1 MRVSIVIAVHN
12 EREHLEKTI
21 ASCVAG
27 CATLDHEIIVANDA
41 SNDLD
46 ETGLIKQ
53 FPGIRVSSSRERLG
67 PSPTK
72 DRGARIATG
81 DILLFLDAHCAAEPG
96 AISRLV
102 EVVESGPEDAIII
115 PTVAALDT
123 EIWKA
128 TQNRQG
134 HGYVIT
140 LDTFHGQWVSLR
152 QMKSVEIQ
160 GRALYES
167 PSLMGC
173 ALAIRKTLYESL
185 DGFDPDMRFWG
196 IEDVDLALR
205 CWMLGGQVLH
215 DPQAIVGHRFQPSF
229 LNYSAPR
236 EHIVANQ
243 MRMARK
249 HLSEAAWKDWL
260 QRCQARLA
268 GLGADSEGLYEAA
281 WALFSERRE
290 SVEEQ
295 RAYVLGS
302 RVRDEFWYAE
312 RFGLSWPA
320 KKSATSQQPELGGFP
335 AAQRLMVAA
344 FAPSPPPE
352 PPRGAS
358 SVQTVTST
366 NYVPVTQ
373 FAVSQRM
380 ASYQLGTWVTQ
391 VSSISYALSRIS
403 LSARWGPSLA
413 PSYGGAY
420 QASKRSHSGGGRRY
434 VAELSS
440 NVLRQQPVTPPKK
453 KAAANVMSTFS
464 IQKPMPLSCS
474 GTSFV
479 CPGDDSKERIQ
490 EFDSQVR
497 AMQAAT
503 RTWLE
508 ALISKTPG
516 MSYEMQKGL
525 REVFDMWRASGVSK
539 SYPTWTAWSFQ
550 DWLKKSSR
558 ENPRRFKDHSNEVEF
573 LNNHFGSNNQS
584 STSQGT
590 SESPIGKCKQPL
602 FSVSAGC
609 VIDAVVSDVR
619 WGVAPYDGQVLWDP
633 TGDCRF
639 ISEGIVEDG
648 QRYLEVYYI
657 PSRGKRVWFDRG
669 SISTAIA

>member
-21 ASCVAG
+21 ASSVAG
-27 CATLDHEIIVANDA
+27 CATLDHEIIVADDA
-41 SNDLD
+41 SSDLD
-46 ETGLIKQ
+46 EQDLIKRY
-53 FPGIRVSSSRERLG
+53 PGIRVSSSRERLG

-81 DILLFLDAHCAAEPG
+81 DILLFLDAHCAVEPD

-102 EVVESGPEDAIII
+102 EAVESGPEDAIII

-123 EIWKA
+123 ETWTTK
-128 TQNRQG
+128 QNRQG

-140 LDTFHGQWVSLR
+140 LDTFLGQWISLR

-173 ALAIRKTLYESL
+173 ALAIRKTLYETL

-215 DPQAIVGHRFQPSF
+215 DPQAIIGHRFQPSF
-229 LNYSAPR
+229 SNYSAPR

-281 WALFSERRE
+281 WTLFSERRE

-320 KKSATSQQPELGGFP
+320 KKPTTSESLTPGGFP
-335 AAQRLMVAA
+335 ASRSLLAA
-344 FAPSPPPE
+344 TFAPSPPPQ
-352 PPRGAS
+352 PPQGAN
-358 SVQTVTST
+358 SVQTITSS
-366 NYVPVTQ
+366 NYVPVTE
-373 FAVSQRM
+373 FSVSQTM
-380 ASYQLGTWVTQ
+380 ASYQLGAWVTQ
-391 VSSISYALSRIS
+391 VAGISNALSRIS
-403 LSARWGPSLA
+403 LSGWGGPSLA

-420 QASKRSHSGGGRRY
+420 QASKGSSSGGGRSF
-434 VAELSS
+434 VTDLSS
-440 NVLRQQPVTPPKK
+440 QVSRQQPVAPPKK
-453 KAAANVMSTFS
+453 KAAANVMETFTVTFAQVSSPGS
-464 IQKPMPLSCS
+464 IGGRTDEEFKFLLRLGEMRKYTIDRIEKIVAKNPAQSQAITALKFQWLHEHFYKHPHISKWTA
-474 GTSFV
+474 TSFL
-479 CPGDDSKERIQ
+479 DWLSKRLEKNPNM
-490 EFDSQVR
+490 D
-497 AMQAAT
+497 QAA
-503 RTWLE
+503 
-508 ALISKTPG
+508 
-516 MSYEMQKGL
+516 
-525 REVFDMWRASGVSK
+525 RAVIELL
-539 SYPTWTAWSFQ
+539 
-550 DWLKKSSR
+550 LKELS
-558 ENPRRFKDHSNEVEF
+558 
-573 LNNHFGSNNQS
+573 QS
-584 STSQGT
+584 SSPQNGSSQN
-590 SESPIGKCKQPL
+590 GKSASSSGSCNML
-602 FSVSAGC
+602 LRSVSVGC
-609 VIDAVVSDVR
+609 ANEAPVDNVA
-619 WGVAPYDGQVLWDP
+619 WGISPYDGQVIWDP
-633 TGDCRF
+633 SSDCRF
-639 ISEGIVEDG
+639 EYVGSDEMFDHAIDIYHVEG
-648 QRYLEVYYI
+648 RL
-657 PSRGKRVWFDRG
+657 VWFDKG
-669 SISTAIA
+669 PVSVTAQ

>member
-27 CATLDHEIIVANDA
+27 CATLDHEIIVADDA

-102 EVVESGPEDAIII
+102 DVVESGPDDAIII

-123 EIWKA
+123 ETWKV

-173 ALAIRKTLYESL
+173 ALALRKTHYEKL
-185 DGFDPDMRFWG
+185 DGFDLDMRFWG

-215 DPQAIVGHRFQPSF
+215 DPQAIIGHRFQPSF
-229 LNYSAPR
+229 SNYSAPR

-249 HLSEAAWKDWL
+249 HLSEAVWKDWL
-260 QRCQARLA
+260 QRCQTRLA
-268 GLGADSEGLYEAA
+268 ALGADAQGLYEAA
-281 WALFSERRE
+281 WAIFSERRE

-312 RFGLSWPA
+312 QFGLSWPA
-320 KKSATSQQPELGGFP
+320 KKIVTSPQPELGGFP
-335 AAQRLMVAA
+335 TAQRLMAAA
-344 FAPSPPPE
+344 FSPSPPPE
-352 PPRGAS
+352 PPRGAT
-358 SVQTVTST
+358 SVQTITSS
-366 NYVPVTQ
+366 NYVPLTQ
-373 FAVSQRM
+373 FAVSQKM
-380 ASYQLGTWVTQ
+380 ASYQTSAWVTQ
-391 VSSISYALSRIS
+391 VAGISNALSRIS
-403 LSARWGPSLA
+403 LSGWGGDSYFAWEGAWLA
-413 PSYGGAY
+413 SSRASTYQHPGGSSSSDGGAWLGGTY
-420 QASKRSHSGGGRRY
+420 KASSRRQA
-434 VAELSS
+434 AI
-440 NVLRQQPVTPPKK
+440 PPKK
-453 KAAANVMSTFS
+453 TSAANAMETFS
-464 IQKPMPLSCS
+464 VTFSQVASPGRIGGNQDEEFKFQLRVGEMRQQTFARIDQIIAKNSAQAQAITALKFQWAHEHFYKHPHISKWTA
-474 GTSFV
+474 TSFL
-479 CPGDDSKERIQ
+479 DWLSKRLEKNPNM
-490 EFDSQVR
+490 D
-497 AMQAAT
+497 QAAKAVIELLLKEFPKSGNS
-503 RTWLE
+503 RGNIS
-508 ALISKTPG
+508 AL
-516 MSYEMQKGL
+516 
-525 REVFDMWRASGVSK
+525 
-539 SYPTWTAWSFQ
+539 
-550 DWLKKSSR
+550 
-558 ENPRRFKDHSNEVEF
+558 
-573 LNNHFGSNNQS
+573 
-584 STSQGT
+584 STSECKMVNGLLS
-590 SESPIGKCKQPL
+590 SECDINAPI
-602 FSVSAGC
+602 
-609 VIDAVVSDVR
+609 SDVK
-619 WGVAPYDGQVLWDP
+619 WGSAPYDGQILWDP
-633 TGDCRF
+633 AGDCRF
-639 ISEGIVEDG
+639 AYECSKEMSGRMLDIFRVIPDG
-648 QRYLEVYYI
+648 RL
-657 PSRGKRVWFDRG
+657 VWFDKG
-669 SISTAIA
+669 PVSVTAQ

>member
-27 CATLDHEIIVANDA
+27 CATLDHEIIVADDA

-46 ETGLIKQ
+46 EKDLIQQ

-72 DRGARIATG
+72 HRGATIATG
-81 DILLFLDAHCAAEPG
+81 EILLFLDAHCAAEPD
-96 AISRLV
+96 ALARLV
-102 EVVESGPEDAIII
+102 EAVESGPEDAIII

-123 EIWKA
+123 ETWTTK
-128 TQNRQG
+128 QNRQG
-134 HGYVIT
+134 HGYVIA
-140 LDTFHGQWVSLR
+140 LDTFHGQWISLR
-152 QMKSVEIQ
+152 QMKSVEIE

-173 ALAIRKTLYESL
+173 ALAIRKTLYETL

-205 CWMLGGQVLH
+205 CWMLGGCVLH
-215 DPQAIVGHRFQPSF
+215 DPQAIIGHRFQPSF

-249 HLSEAAWKDWL
+249 HLSEAVWKDWL
-260 QRCQARLA
+260 QRCQTRLA
-268 GLGADSEGLYEAA
+268 GLGADSQGLYEAA
-281 WALFSERRE
+281 WAIFSEHRE

-335 AAQRLMVAA
+335 AAQRFIAAA

-380 ASYQLGTWVTQ
+380 ASYQTSAWVTQ
-391 VSSISYALSRIS
+391 VAEISNALSKVT
-403 LSARWGPSLA
+403 LSGWGGPSLA

-420 QASKRSHSGGGRRY
+420 QASKRSSSGGGRSY
-434 VAELSS
+434 VTELSS
-440 NVLRQQPVTPPKK
+440 QVSRRKLVNPPKT
-453 KAAANVMSTFS
+453 KAIVAEMTTFTVTWNQAPSPGS
-464 IQKPMPLSCS
+464 IGGGWRDVFRAFQQRAGQMLNA
-474 GTSFV
+474 TQ
-479 CPGDDSKERIQ
+479 ERVDEILARHPSLAQ
-490 EFDSQVR
+490 D
-497 AMQAAT
+497 
-503 RTWLE
+503 
-508 ALISKTPG
+508 I
-516 MSYEMQKGL
+516 
-525 REVFDMWRASGVSK
+525 REVFDRYK
-539 SYPTWTAWSFQ
+539 REFSYREKNRWAWTALSLT
-550 DWLKKSSR
+550 DWLSRQIKKDPNMTQTLR
-558 ENPRRFKDHSNEVEF
+558 
-573 LNNHFGSNNQS
+573 G
-584 STSQGT
+584 
-590 SESPIGKCKQPL
+590 
-602 FSVSAGC
+602 
-609 VIDAVVSDVR
+609 VIDLLLKELSQNNSAQSGASSLSSNQCRRSDGSSPLGCANEAPVDKVVR
-619 WGVAPYDGQVLWDP
+619 GEGPYDGRVLTDP
-633 TGDCRF
+633 TGDCRLRYEGSEIYGGCF
-639 ISEGIVEDG
+639 ID
-648 QRYLEVYYI
+648 VY
-657 PSRGKRVWFDRG
+657 RVVATGERVWFELG
-669 SISTAIA
+669 PINTALA

>member
-27 CATLDHEIIVANDA
+27 CATLDHEIIVADDA

-123 EIWKA
+123 ETWKT

-173 ALAIRKTLYESL
+173 AIALRKTLYEKL
-185 DGFDPDMRFWG
+185 DGFDLDMRFWG

-215 DPQAIVGHRFQPSF
+215 DPQAIIGHRFQPSF
-229 LNYSAPR
+229 SNYSAPR

-249 HLSEAAWKDWL
+249 HLSEAVWKDWL
-260 QRCQARLA
+260 QRCQTRLA
-268 GLGADSEGLYEAA
+268 ALGADAQGLYEAA
-281 WALFSERRE
+281 WAIFSERRE

-312 RFGLSWPA
+312 QFGLSWPA
-320 KKSATSQQPELGGFP
+320 KKLVTSPQPELGGFP
-335 AAQRLMVAA
+335 TAQRLMAAA
-344 FAPSPPPE
+344 FSPSPPPE
-352 PPRGAS
+352 PPRGAT
-358 SVQTVTST
+358 SVQTITSS
-366 NYVPVTQ
+366 NYVPLTQ
-373 FAVSQRM
+373 FAVSQKM
-380 ASYQLGTWVTQ
+380 ASYQTSAWVTQ
-391 VSSISYALSRIS
+391 VAGISNALSRVT
-403 LSARWGPSLA
+403 LSGWGGPSLA
-413 PSYGGAY
+413 PSYGAAY
-420 QASKRSHSGGGRRY
+420 QASRRSSSGGGRSF
-434 VAELSS
+434 VSDLSS
-440 NVLRQQPVTPPKK
+440 NTSRSQTRTTNSRKQGAVYD
-453 KAAANVMSTFS
+453 VMGSFTMTLTQRS
-464 IQKPMPLSCS
+464 CGGVSLSCGDS
-474 GTSFV
+474 VFEVDRRFRRRVAEMQNETEKRLKEILANDTHLSEEVKNSIRRFHHEWRIGGAYLRNSVWTAWGFGDWLNEHLKKN
-479 CPGDDSKERIQ
+479 PGIPKADRDAIEVI
-490 EFDSQVR
+490 
-497 AMQAAT
+497 
-503 RTWLE
+503 
-508 ALISKTPG
+508 
-516 MSYEMQKGL
+516 QKGL
-525 REVFDMWRASGVSK
+525 SRSSDAS
-539 SYPTWTAWSFQ
+539 
-550 DWLKKSSR
+550 SS
-558 ENPRRFKDHSNEVEF
+558 
-573 LNNHFGSNNQS
+573 GQ
-584 STSQGT
+584 
-590 SESPIGKCKQPL
+590 C
-602 FSVSAGC
+602 GC
-609 VIDAVVSDVR
+609 DNLAPVDNVT
-619 WGVAPYDGQVLWDP
+619 WGVAPYDGQVHWDP
-633 TGDCRF
+633 KGDCRF

-648 QRYLEVYYI
+648 QRYLEVYYM
-657 PSRGKRVWFDRG
+657 PSCNKRVWFDRG
-669 SISTAIA
+669 PISIAIA